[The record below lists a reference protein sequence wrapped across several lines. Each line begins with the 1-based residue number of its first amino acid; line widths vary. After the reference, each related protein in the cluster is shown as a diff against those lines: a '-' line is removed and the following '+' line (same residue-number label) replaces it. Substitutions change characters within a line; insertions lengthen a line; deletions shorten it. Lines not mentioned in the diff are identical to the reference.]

1 MKIVTRFILCL
12 TASSVLISSCKKETP
27 VDATMEKPVFNFKI
41 QSLLGDVKIITA
53 SGEKKAA
60 IADKLAINDTIIT
73 GKKSV
78 ADLTYGSSGIIR
90 ISENSR
96 VSIAVIAGDTSTES
110 MINLDKGKVFLT
122 LGKLQNTG
130 FRVKTPT
137 VVASVRGT
145 SFVVSADT
153 VKGARLSVM
162 KGTVTVVPVQKGEA
176 IEGKEI
182 SVGAGQKIDYVST
195 RTVDQVLKG
204 NAVIAV
210 KPMTEAEII
219 EIKNGTVDIRIDEIK
234 DLDDDIKLEVKKDVI
249 EADPK
254 ILMQQANK
262 KQDDHNGLNNIINEQ
277 QIVNNT
283 SLKGDQDDIRN
294 RVDEK
299 RRAEEQRKLEEEKRI
314 QEMKKQAEEE
324 EQRRKERVKEKAS
337 SIPTL

>member
-1 MKIVTRFILCL
+1 MKIRTSLILCAL
-12 TASSVLISSCKKETP
+12 AAAALVYACKKETP
-27 VDATMEKPVFNFKI
+27 GEVPAEKPVFNFRV
-41 QSLLGDVKIITA
+41 QSVFGDVKIIAA

-60 IADKLAINDTIIT
+60 MGDMIAIDNTIIT
-73 GKKSV
+73 GKKST
-78 ADLTYGSSGIIR
+78 ADLTYGSCGIIR

-96 VSIAVIAGDTSTES
+96 VSIAVIAGDTSAES
-110 MINLDKGKVFLT
+110 MINLDRGKVFLT

-130 FRVKTPT
+130 FKVKTPT

-145 SFVVSADT
+145 SFVVSADV

-176 IEGKEI
+176 IAGKEI
-182 SVGAGQKIDYVST
+182 SVGAGQKMDYVSS

-204 NAVIAV
+204 HTVIAV

-219 EIKNGTVDIRIDEIK
+219 EIKNETIDIRVDEIK
-234 DLDDDIKLEVKKDVI
+234 DLDDDIKREVKQDVI

-254 ILMQQANK
+254 ILMQQAK
-262 KQDDHNGLNNIINEQ
+262 GEKPAGEQ
-277 QIVNNT
+277 QGN
-283 SLKGDQDDIRN
+283 KGDTGQAADNKDIRSKI
-294 RVDEK
+294 DEK
-299 RRAEEQRKLEEEKRI
+299 READEQRSFYAEE
-314 QEMKKQAEEE
+314 KKKAEE

>member
-1 MKIVTRFILCL
+1 MKTGTGFIICL
-12 TASSVLISSCKKETP
+12 IASAVIISSCKKETP
-27 VDATMEKPVFNFKI
+27 GDAIPDKPVFNFKI

-73 GKKSV
+73 GKKST

-96 VSIAVIAGDTSTES
+96 LSIAVIAGDTSAES

-122 LGKLQNTG
+122 LGKLQKTG

-145 SFVVSADT
+145 SFVVSADV

-176 IEGKEI
+176 IQGKEI

-219 EIKNGTVDIRIDEIK
+219 EIKKETASLRIDEITE
-234 DLDDDIKLEVKKDVI
+234 LDDDIKREVKHDVI

-254 ILMQQANK
+254 ILMQQAREQAD
-262 KQDDHNGLNNIINEQ
+262 KQKDIKRLSTDNNDISSN
-277 QIVNNT
+277 VN
-283 SLKGDQDDIRN
+283 
-294 RVDEK
+294 EK
-299 RRAEEQRKLEEEKRI
+299 RRAEEQRKLEQEKRI